1 MIRSLDEVKPF
12 YRNIFIIRPAALVKL
27 MQFMD
32 RAMYVAENNLKVKE
46 LLQKDAK
53 YKEVAF
59 AGNGFAFNP

>member
-1 MIRSLDEVKPF
+1 
-12 YRNIFIIRPAALVKL
+12 

-53 YKEVAF
+53 YKEVSLKLF
-59 AGNGFAFNP
+59 F